1 MYTITV
7 FYSINDSDSE
17 LIMKH
22 GAVTVINVFNAN
34 LYLSIRL
41 IYWKIRDSRPIQ
53 LKTLIFTNV
62 HDFVDHIKVSVVEPA
77 EISIYHVCYCRR
89 YSQLHVVQDSLKR
102 HNWANIIK

>member
-41 IYWKIRDSRPIQ
+41 IYWKIRDSRPTQ

-62 HDFVDHIKVSVVEPA
+62 HDFVDHITGVCFCCGASRNKY
-77 EISIYHVCYCRR
+77 ISCLLL
-89 YSQLHVVQDSLKR
+89 S
-102 HNWANIIK
+102 